1 MRLPVTKLRVCLFL
15 TIVTL
20 SLFWQV
26 QNHGF
31 VNLDDDLY
39 VTANRRVQ
47 AGLTIDGIVWAVTTT
62 HASNWHPLTWLSHM
76 VDCDLFGLNP
86 GAHHFTN
93 LLLHLANT
101 LLLFLVFHRMTR
113 ALWPSAF
120 VATLFAVHPLHVES
134 VAWIAERKDLLSTFF
149 WLLTMGLYLQYV
161 KRPRYTRY
169 LLVFL
174 SFSLGLMAKPMLVS
188 LPFVLLL
195 LDYWPLGR
203 LQFVSSSLA
212 TQSDPGKSVHF
223 WSRRSLMLRLVLE
236 KMPLLGLAT
245 VSSIVTF
252 LAQRSGGALE
262 SLNTIPLN
270 VRLANAFV
278 AYARYLEKTFW
289 PHDLAVF
296 YPHPGRSLPIWQ
308 VAGAVLLLL
317 CITVLVLRTLR
328 SRPYLTTG
336 WLWYL
341 GTLVPVIGLVQV
353 GAHAMADRYTYIPL
367 IGLFIVMAWGLSDTL
382 ARWPHRRAALAT
394 LTAGLLVAFM
404 ICSRIQVRYWQNS
417 TALFQHTLNVTT
429 NNWLAHNNMGNALA
443 RQGRLGEA
451 ANHYSQ
457 ALDIRPNDPMA
468 HNNLGITLAEK
479 GRLDEAVA
487 HYSEALC
494 IDGEFAAAYY
504 NLGNAL
510 VQRGEFK
517 KAMASYVKAVEIK
530 PQFAEAHN
538 NYAMV
543 LAKQGKL
550 DDAVSHFEEALRIKP
565 DFEEARHNLAIA
577 LQKDDRC
584 GTGPKSLDAGRQR
597 RSNPMASLQK

>member
-1 MRLPVTKLRVCLFL
+1 MPLPATKLRVCLFL
-15 TIVTL
+15 TIAIL
-20 SLFWQV
+20 SIFWQV
-26 QNHGF
+26 QDHGF
-31 VNLDDDLY
+31 VNFDDDLY
-39 VTANRRVQ
+39 VTANPRVQ
-47 AGLTIDGIVWAVTTT
+47 AGLTVDNIVWAFTTT

-76 VDCDLFGLNP
+76 VDCHLFGLNP

-93 LLLHLANT
+93 LLLHVANT

-113 ALWPSAF
+113 AVWKSAF
-120 VATLFAVHPLHVES
+120 VAALFAVHPLHVES
-134 VAWIAERKDLLSTFF
+134 VAWVAERKDLLSTFF
-149 WLLTMGLYLQYV
+149 WLLTMGLYLRYV
-161 KRPRYTRY
+161 KRPGYTPY

-203 LQFVSSSLA
+203 LEFVPSSLT
-212 TQSDPGKSVHF
+212 TQPQTAKSTVP
-223 WSRRSLMLRLVLE
+223 WSRWSLILRLVLE
-236 KMPLLGLAT
+236 KVPLLGLTT

-262 SLNTIPLN
+262 SLNTSPLN

-278 AYARYLEKTFW
+278 TYVRYMEKTIW

-296 YPHPGRSLPIWQ
+296 YPHSGRSLPVWQ
-308 VAGAVLLLL
+308 AAGAVLLLL
-317 CITVLVLRTLR
+317 SITVLVLRTVR
-328 SRPYLTTG
+328 SHPYLTTG

-341 GTLVPVIGLVQV
+341 GTLVPVIGIVQV
-353 GAHAMADRYTYIPL
+353 GAHALADRYTYVPL
-367 IGLFIVMAWGLSDTL
+367 IGLFIVMAWGLSDIL
-382 ARWPHRRAALAT
+382 AKWPHRRAALAT

-417 TALFQHTLNVTT
+417 TTLFQHTLNVTT

-457 ALDIRPNDPMA
+457 ALEIKPNYPRA
-468 HNNLGITLAEK
+468 HNNLGIALAQHGK
-479 GRLDEAVA
+479 TDEAISHYAVA
-487 HYSEALC
+487 LR
-494 IDGEFAAAYY
+494 IKPDFAAARY

-510 VQRGEFK
+510 AQQGKLENAIAHYMEALRTE
-517 KAMASYVKAVEIK
+517 
-530 PQFAEAHN
+530 PDFAEAHN

-543 LAKQGKL
+543 LAQQGKL
-550 DDAVSHFEEALRIKP
+550 DEAVSHFEEALRIKP
-565 DFEEARHNLAIA
+565 DFQEARHNLAIA
-577 LQKDDRC
+577 LQKGDKY
-584 GTGPKSLDAGRQR
+584 GTAPKSLDVRRQR